1 MSHRLRIPRGL
12 KVLWINYKNGFGAPG
27 EYEMKDKQLEV
38 ARMS

>member
-1 MSHRLRIPRGL
+1 MSHRLYIPKDL
-12 KVLWINYKNGFGAPG
+12 KVLWINEKGFWCPG